1 MPRSSIPS
9 KNIKP
14 DWWYL
19 KWFYHQKRPL
29 VQMCFSRI
37 PPRCNGAPY
46 FWMLAKDRRSSKATV
61 FFRGPHLSILLP
73 SLSPLNQISPKHL
86 SSRWWRWWKKL
97 RKQKVWW
104 NSTKMFYRTTFLSLS
119 KSEPFT
125 TLRQII
131 GIFFDALVRVLL
143 TKKVYQNLSIESFIK
158 QLRQWKVHTR
168 KIYVM
173 KYC

>member
-9 KNIKP
+9 KNTKR

-19 KWFYHQKRPL
+19 KWFYRQKHL
-29 VQMCFSRI
+29 WVQMCFSWSL
-37 PPRCNGAPY
+37 PRCNEAPY
-46 FWMLAKDRRSSKATV
+46 FWKLAKDRRSSKAAV
-61 FFRGPHLSILLP
+61 FFRGPHLSILLLL
-73 SLSPLNQISPKHL
+73 LSPLNQISPKHL
-86 SSRWWRWWKKL
+86 SSRWWRWRKELW
-97 RKQKVWW
+97 KQKVWW
-104 NSTKMFYRTTFLSLS
+104 NSTKMFYRTTFLIPS

-125 TLRQII
+125 TLRQIV
-131 GIFFDALVRVLL
+131 GNFFDALVRVLL

-158 QLRQWKVHTR
+158 QLREWKVHTL